1 MTDIIALIHGYNF
14 FLICAAALV
23 SGIWGLILYFRKRE
37 PQRPWYI
44 SLYVVAVLGLLQG
57 LLGVTL
63 VLLGQKPAGGVDLY
77 WLHYV
82 YGGIVVFALPV
93 AVTYTTNGKN
103 KRRDTLIYS
112 LAVLILA
119 AASVRGWITGPLPGH
134 FLIPFIGS

>member
-1 MTDIIALIHGYNF
+1 MTDIVALIHGYNF
-14 FLICAAALV
+14 FLICAAALI
-23 SGIWGLILYFRKRE
+23 SGVWGLIIYFSKRE
-37 PQRPWYI
+37 PLKPWYI
-44 SLYVVAVLGLLQG
+44 SLYIVAALGLLQG
-57 LLGVTL
+57 LLGVML
-63 VLLGQKPAGGVDLY
+63 VLLGQKPGGGVDLY

-119 AASVRGWITGPLPGH
+119 AASVRGWMTGPIPGH